1 MYTIQY
7 IVYIT
12 SINTTN
18 FGGELLA
25 SRHLL
30 AAERHG
36 APGQGALLAAG
47 RRGAPGCFLSGS
59 VNFGRLVAARPRVC
73 YEGHYGTR
81 WLGSTAAVKYIPKI

>member
-1 MYTIQY
+1 LAGSSWQAGISWQQRGM
-7 IVYIT
+7 
-12 SINTTN
+12 
-18 FGGELLA
+18 ELLD
-25 SRHLL
+25 R
-30 AAERHG
+30 
-36 APGQGALLAAG
+36 GALLAAG